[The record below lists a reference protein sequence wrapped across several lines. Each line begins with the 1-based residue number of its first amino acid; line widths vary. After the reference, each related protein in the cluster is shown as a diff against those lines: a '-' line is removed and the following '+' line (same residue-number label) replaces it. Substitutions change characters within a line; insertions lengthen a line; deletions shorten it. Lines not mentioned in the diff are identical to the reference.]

1 MKPLDQSIC
10 LFIRTIELILTF
22 AVCHSFTPF
31 GRLAAAAEKNR
42 YQRWFENLSIF
53 ASAAAPGDGTSRTN
67 ESNFKL
73 RRMWYRDTCKSTYA
87 QFSIL
92 NHDDNRQ
99 RNALR
104 FNNNHR
110 QRRRQWQRQ
119 GFRKLFKNVEHVC
132 ILCRFKLNRNS
143 NTFNIDVNVGKLQ
156 FGFTSPKL
164 SSSFIRACFDRIVCH
179 HWLRTNQN
187 PFPPSMWVENESM

>member
-1 MKPLDQSIC
+1 
-10 LFIRTIELILTF
+10 
-22 AVCHSFTPF
+22 
-31 GRLAAAAEKNR
+31 
-42 YQRWFENLSIF
+42 
-53 ASAAAPGDGTSRTN
+53 
-67 ESNFKL
+67 
-73 RRMWYRDTCKSTYA
+73 MWYRDTCSTDA

-92 NHDDNRQ
+92 NHDDNHQ

-156 FGFTSPKL
+156 FGFPFPKL
-164 SSSFIRACFDRIVCH
+164 SSSFIRVCLDRIVVVDCVVIDYVRIKIH
-179 HWLRTNQN
+179 IHRRCESKMNPCNLTWLLLYTSTTPPGVACLNQKS
-187 PFPPSMWVENESM
+187 FAAASSCLRPPSITAHFLT